1 MGAGAGGGRPR
12 GRVGC
17 GAREEGS
24 GWLKEP
30 GGQPRGCP
38 GFLLKGQV
46 GGDPTAELGFLG
58 RRGDLLPPL
67 SQGILVPTPHQ
78 VQNPVFSRLSP
89 SAGGSPPHW
98 ACILSL
104 CDLASPPPGPS
115 PLAGLAEGGGGS
127 PGPLGPRW
135 HEQPSHESRGRPVPC
150 SCPVHAVYPGPTEAP
165 TNPARG
171 RSGMT
176 HSSRSG
182 TTRVHRQTDGHTRPP
197 AQGRATR
204 PRRAVLTGTATWMNL
219 AHTRPPGPRGLPAPP
234 PRPGAAGPPGPGLTA
249 LAVQTADA
257 AHTRFHVLLNPYKTE
272 YKIPALTVGVK
283 KNF

>member
-1 MGAGAGGGRPR
+1 M
-12 GRVGC
+12 
-17 GAREEGS
+17 
-24 GWLKEP
+24 
-30 GGQPRGCP
+30 
-38 GFLLKGQV
+38 

-89 SAGGSPPHW
+89 SADGSPPHW

-150 SCPVHAVYPGPTEAP
+150 SRPVHAVYPGPTEAP

-182 TTRVHRQTDGHTRPP
+182 TTRVQTDGRTHSATCSGEGHSATKGGADGHCHVDEPCTHEAPGPP
-197 AQGRATR
+197 
-204 PRRAVLTGTATWMNL
+204 GTAGPTPT
-219 AHTRPPGPRGLPAPP
+219 ARGRRTPGPRPHS
-234 PRPGAAGPPGPGLTA
+234 PRGSDSRRGAHAFP
-249 LAVQTADA
+249 
-257 AHTRFHVLLNPYKTE
+257 RFIKSL
-272 YKIPALTVGVK
+272 
-283 KNF
+283 

>member
-1 MGAGAGGGRPR
+1 M
-12 GRVGC
+12 
-17 GAREEGS
+17 
-24 GWLKEP
+24 
-30 GGQPRGCP
+30 
-38 GFLLKGQV
+38 

-58 RRGDLLPPL
+58 RREVTCCPHCPRGSWSPHLTRCRTPCSPGCPPVLAAHLLT
-67 SQGILVPTPHQ
+67 G
-78 VQNPVFSRLSP
+78 
-89 SAGGSPPHW
+89 
-98 ACILSL
+98 
-104 CDLASPPPGPS
+104 LASPPPGPS

-150 SCPVHAVYPGPTEAP
+150 SRPVHAVYPGPTEAP

-219 AHTRPPGPRGLPAPP
+219 AHTRPPGTAGPTPMARGRRTPGPRPHSPRGSDSRRGAHAF
-234 PRPGAAGPPGPGLTA
+234 PRFIKSL
-249 LAVQTADA
+249 
-257 AHTRFHVLLNPYKTE
+257 
-272 YKIPALTVGVK
+272 
-283 KNF
+283 